1 MFTKE
6 EILEIQRKLELSG
19 KKVSQLPLVT
29 NLLSEDIIPILQ
41 KKENKSISA
50 SNFSLYVQNQILPK
64 LEQAIEASTGEIKTY
79 LSEIYLGLIS
89 NSEDNKNEIL
99 TAIDEVKSL
108 INSDSKVTLTVT
120 SDTQDAHIYLN
131 GVEQSSIIVDKDSI
145 VSLIIKAEG
154 FVTFNEVI
162 CVHRT
167 QKIHINL
174 TTISGPAP
182 SVYKI
187 TINPTPSN
195 ASVKLDGEDCY
206 YKYVE
211 KGTYVDVEVSLE
223 GYRTY
228 KQSILVNADKVFN
241 INLQPIKICKVSLDY
256 SNFKGFPIYVYNS
269 DNELITTITDYGQT
283 PMIGL
288 VEDTSDIIRVSQ
300 EHYYDSNYN
309 ISFKNEDY
317 TITLDSVPKQYTL
330 NVTSDPSNAVIKIN
344 EEVRNSIIVDYY
356 TTVKV
361 SASCTNYK
369 TYTENILVTDNI
381 NKNITLEYVPIRY
394 NLTFNIN
401 PQTAKVYINDELV
414 DTSNPYIIIEG
425 NTYNWR
431 VTDDY
436 YIEQSGSFVCTSDKV
451 LEVNL
456 ERSFISYYSDLK
468 VTLDGEQNITVPE
481 TGGNYALSITALLHT
496 TESTTINT
504 IFKYGNPALTLTD
517 LSNNILT
524 YTLDGD
530 NNYIVNVPSYTELN
544 NRNLSFKVSI
554 QQPVGASQENLTYT
568 YNITQKGVYLVTS
581 PSLLEFNADN
591 NDYKNI
597 NINSAAGWSA
607 TNTSWVA
614 LDKNNGT
621 TSDTILRVKPTDF
634 TGNTARYGT
643 VTINNS
649 LKSNE
654 ISIKQNTKYIFEK
667 DATNSIISVDATNSM
682 FRLSVYFNQPYFVI
696 RASSGLVL
704 ESCRLDY
711 GSTITINP
719 TLNNYFEVPSDVKEY
734 LKTNRARIWVYLKA
748 PNNTISEVKTYTA
761 SILQESNG
769 GKLEY
774 TLTQAS
780 ASEVLTVNPSVLDF
794 SNAYSK
800 KTITINASNNWTL
813 SAK

>member
-29 NLLSEDIIPILQ
+29 DLLSEDIIPILQ

-64 LEQAIEASTGEIKTY
+64 LEQAIGASTGEIKTY

-187 TINPTPSN
+187 TVNPTPSN

-269 DNELITTITDYGQT
+269 DNELINTITDYGQT
-283 PMIGL
+283 PMIGV

-330 NVTSDPSNAVIKIN
+330 NATSNPSNAIIKIN
-344 EEVRNSIIVDYY
+344 EEVRSSIIVDYY

-361 SASCTNYK
+361 SVSCTNYK

-381 NKNITLEYVPIRY
+381 NKNITSFSNIRY
-394 NLTFNIN
+394 
-401 PQTAKVYINDELV
+401 
-414 DTSNPYIIIEG
+414 
-425 NTYNWR
+425 
-431 VTDDY
+431 
-436 YIEQSGSFVCTSDKV
+436 
-451 LEVNL
+451 
-456 ERSFISYYSDLK
+456 
-468 VTLDGEQNITVPE
+468 
-481 TGGNYALSITALLHT
+481 
-496 TESTTINT
+496 
-504 IFKYGNPALTLTD
+504 
-517 LSNNILT
+517 
-524 YTLDGD
+524 
-530 NNYIVNVPSYTELN
+530 
-544 NRNLSFKVSI
+544 
-554 QQPVGASQENLTYT
+554 
-568 YNITQKGVYLVTS
+568 
-581 PSLLEFNADN
+581 
-591 NDYKNI
+591 
-597 NINSAAGWSA
+597 
-607 TNTSWVA
+607 
-614 LDKNNGT
+614 
-621 TSDTILRVKPTDF
+621 
-634 TGNTARYGT
+634 
-643 VTINNS
+643 
-649 LKSNE
+649 
-654 ISIKQNTKYIFEK
+654 
-667 DATNSIISVDATNSM
+667 
-682 FRLSVYFNQPYFVI
+682 
-696 RASSGLVL
+696 
-704 ESCRLDY
+704 
-711 GSTITINP
+711 
-719 TLNNYFEVPSDVKEY
+719 
-734 LKTNRARIWVYLKA
+734 
-748 PNNTISEVKTYTA
+748 
-761 SILQESNG
+761 
-769 GKLEY
+769 
-774 TLTQAS
+774 
-780 ASEVLTVNPSVLDF
+780 
-794 SNAYSK
+794 
-800 KTITINASNNWTL
+800 
-813 SAK
+813 